1 MKKTASPPRGS
12 VRLSFPQS
20 IKTPRLVLRVWRP
33 TDAPLLKSA
42 IDSNLAHLKAFMP
55 WARREP
61 WSVHMV
67 EQRIDK
73 FDQRYRADS
82 EWSYAIFSD
91 GEKML
96 YGGADVRRSTEK
108 GALEIAFWLGQG
120 WTRQGYATE
129 AVKALV
135 DVAMKMPGIQ
145 RTQIRCDVL
154 NTTGSAVAKRAGF
167 GHVETIKNHVFEP
180 GVAPRD
186 TMVWEYPA
194 RDSSQDAKPKKKG
207 FWARLFGG

>member
-1 MKKTASPPRGS
+1 MAPKTSTPQRVSARM
-12 VRLSFPQS
+12 SFPPS
-20 IKTPRLVLRVWRP
+20 IKTPRLALRVWRH

-42 IDSNLAHLKAFMP
+42 IDANLAHLKAFMP

-61 WSVHMV
+61 WSMHMV
-67 EQRIDK
+67 EQVIDK

-82 EWSYAIFSD
+82 EWSYAIFSE

-96 YGGADVRRSTEK
+96 YGGLDVRRSTEK
-108 GALEIAFWLGQG
+108 GGLDLSFWLAQG
-120 WTRQGYATE
+120 WTRQGFATE
-129 AVKALV
+129 AVKAML

-145 RTQIRCDVL
+145 RTQIRCDIR
-154 NTTGSAVAKRAGF
+154 NTAASAVAQRAGF
-167 GHVETIKNHVFEP
+167 KQIDTLKNDVFER

-186 TMVWEYPA
+186 TVVWEYPGT
-194 RDSSQDAKPKKKG
+194 RETAKPKKKG